1 MAYTTIDKSSLHF
14 NTKLYTGNGS
24 NSYAI
29 TGVGFEPSFVW
40 IKDRTNGY
48 DHCAFDQVRGV
59 SQRIYPNNNGAQST
73 DSDNLVSF
81 DSDGF
86 TLDDNGITNANSNYF
101 VSWNWTGNG
110 AGSSNSDGSITSTVS
125 ANATSKVSIVTY
137 TGTGAN
143 ATVGHGLGVAPTMI
157 LFKQLSATQKWIVY
171 HKALT
176 ATKSVHLDTD
186 EAEQSN
192 TFVNNTAPTSSVFSL
207 GTVVNNNTS
216 SATYVAYCFSDITG
230 FSHSGSYTGNGAAN
244 GPVVYTGFKP
254 SWVLIKSVSS
264 TDWNLYDN
272 KRLGYN
278 GGDAPLFANL
288 SNSEATDYNRID
300 FLSNGFKI
308 RTSNAQVNNDNTT
321 MLFTAFGQTIA
332 SSNNIAATAR

>member
-1 MAYTTIDKSSLHF
+1 MAQ
-14 NTKLYTGNGS
+14 TK
-24 NSYAI
+24 
-29 TGVGFEPSFVW
+29 V
-40 IKDRTNGY
+40 TNPGLA
-48 DHCAFDQVRGV
+48 DDAVTV
-59 SQRIYPNNNGAQST
+59 AKIT
-73 DSDNLVSF
+73 DS
-81 DSDGF
+81 
-86 TLDDNGITNANSNYF
+86 TITNAKLANSAI
-101 VSWNWTGNG
+101 TING
-110 AGSSNSDGSITSTVS
+110 S
-125 ANATSKVSIVTY
+125 AV
-137 TGTGAN
+137 
-143 ATVGHGLGVAPTMI
+143 
-157 LFKQLSATQKWIVY
+157 
-171 HKALT
+171 
-176 ATKSVHLDTD
+176 
-186 EAEQSN
+186 
-192 TFVNNTAPTSSVFSL
+192 SL

-308 RTSNAQVNNDNTT
+308 RNTSGNQNGSGDTIFYAAFAEAPFVNSNGVPCNA
-321 MLFTAFGQTIA
+321 
-332 SSNNIAATAR
+332 R